1 MKLWPRANECRL
13 NTAGKMLR
21 IRIGLTRSM
30 SYAVIKSLVRRAD
43 GHRFQFVAR
52 LGIAE
57 RDFPVRHFARS
68 QIVTN
73 KAVADAGIGIGWLW
87 PGEKSKVERIG
98 SAIPDHVL
106 TREMKKS
113 FGRKLSFPGPMQ
125 IFQHAFQ
132 CKIDKTALLLMNF
145 SVGFDLVQNHR
156 VHSGKKALCA

>member
-1 MKLWPRANECRL
+1 
-13 NTAGKMLR
+13 MLR

-30 SYAVIKSLVRRAD
+30 SYVVIKSLVRRAD
-43 GHRFQFVAR
+43 GHRFQLVAR
-52 LGIAE
+52 PGIAE
-57 RDFPVRHFARS
+57 RNFPVRHFARS

-73 KAVADAGIGIGWLW
+73 KAVADAGIGWVW

-125 IFQHAFQ
+125 IFQNAFQ
-132 CKIDKTALLLMNF
+132 CNIDKIALLLMNF
-145 SVGFDLVQNHR
+145 SVGFDLVQNQR
-156 VHSGKKALCA
+156 VASGKKVLIANKPMFVR